1 MNYLLIAV
9 LLLLAWNLF
18 DGYRKGFMRTVFS
31 LVSWIL
37 VLVVINYATPMV
49 TDFLMEET
57 SIAETVSGALEEKI
71 NEVIAES
78 GIEGFEENLPEE
90 LKAAL
95 SGANGGFEEILNAD
109 GEVIINSTSIVYTVV
124 WVIAV
129 ILVII
134 VTRIAMLI
142 IDAILGLASKL
153 PIIGSLDKLLGI
165 LCGAANGLLT
175 SWIILAIVP
184 MLTIPGINIDFAA
197 CIEQSQL
204 LTWMQQNNFILK
216 MFGEGQFFL

>member
-95 SGANGGFEEILNAD
+95 SGANGGCEEI
-109 GEVIINSTSIVYTVV
+109 
-124 WVIAV
+124 
-129 ILVII
+129 
-134 VTRIAMLI
+134 
-142 IDAILGLASKL
+142 
-153 PIIGSLDKLLGI
+153 
-165 LCGAANGLLT
+165 
-175 SWIILAIVP
+175 
-184 MLTIPGINIDFAA
+184 
-197 CIEQSQL
+197 
-204 LTWMQQNNFILK
+204 
-216 MFGEGQFFL
+216 

>member
-37 VLVVINYATPMV
+37 VLVVINYATPVV
-49 TDFLMEET
+49 TEYLMEET

-90 LKAAL
+90 LKTAL
-95 SGANGGFEEILNAD
+95 LGENGSIEQILNAE
-109 GEVIINSTSIVYTVV
+109 GEMIIDSTAIVSSVV

-134 VTRIAMLI
+134 VTRIATLI

-184 MLTIPGINIDFAA
+184 MLTIPGISIDFAA